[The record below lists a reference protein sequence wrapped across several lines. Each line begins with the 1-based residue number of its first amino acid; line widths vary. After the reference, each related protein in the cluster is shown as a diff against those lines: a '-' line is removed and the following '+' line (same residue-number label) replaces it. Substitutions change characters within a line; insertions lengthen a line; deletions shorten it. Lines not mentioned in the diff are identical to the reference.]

1 MPIHN
6 ANITLGTAAS
16 LIVGAYHNAER
27 IYLHNM
33 TKSSNEY
40 IYVGGSGITT
50 ANSIHID
57 PGEDMVID
65 LPAGD
70 ELWALS
76 NPDGLEVGIL
86 AVRR

>member
-1 MPIHN
+1 MPIYN

-16 LIVGAYHNAER
+16 LIVPAYHNAQR
-27 IYLHNM
+27 VFLHNM

-40 IYVGGSGITT
+40 IHVGGPAITS

-76 NPDGLEVGIL
+76 DPDGLEVGIL